1 MRIIHSLEGTAWSG
15 GQQQALFL
23 AQQQQQAG
31 HDVLLACQ
39 LGGELEK
46 RAQAA
51 GLRLWPN
58 NYAGEMN
65 LLSIL
70 NLLRAYNSF
79 KPDVVNVHRA
89 WAHTQWVFIS
99 LFKRF
104 RGLVVSRRVLFKP
117 DFNPLS
123 LIKYRTPVVRGL
135 IAVSEAVAGCLM
147 ATGVKREKIKIVY
160 SATDTDRF
168 SPDVR
173 HDFEGPMP
181 VAVPDT
187 DGQMPPV
194 ALMVA
199 NFHRNKG
206 HHTLVEAF
214 RQVSSEWPQ
223 LHLMIAGNK
232 TDCEELRNMV
242 SGTSAAGKLHLLG
255 FRSDIPALIQR
266 SLFTVNASFKEGFP
280 GTIRESLCMGKPVIA
295 SAIPANIE
303 ISRIVPIA
311 LFEPGNSRLLAEEML
326 KMKRSVSTAD
336 RGQNVRETAVRFFSV
351 ASMAARTEA
360 AYRELTGIR

>member
-15 GQQQALFL
+15 GQQQALFV

-39 LGGELEK
+39 LGGELER
-46 RAQAA
+46 RAGAA

-65 LLSIL
+65 LLSIA

-89 WAHTQWVFIS
+89 WAHTQWLLIS

-104 RGLVVSRRVLFKP
+104 RGLVVSRRVLFRP

-123 LIKYRTPVVRGL
+123 LIKYRTPVVKGF
-135 IAVSEAVAGCLM
+135 IAVSEAVAECLM
-147 ATGVKREKIKIVY
+147 ATGVKREKIKVVY

-173 HDFEGPMP
+173 HEPDGPIP
-181 VAVPDT
+181 AATPDA
-187 DGQMPPV
+187 DGLIPPV
-194 ALMVA
+194 ALMIA

-206 HHTLVEAF
+206 HHVLVEAF
-214 RQVSSEWPQ
+214 RQISSEWPQ
-223 LHLMIAGNK
+223 LQLMIAGNK

-242 SGTSAAGKLHLLG
+242 AGTPAAEKLHLLG
-255 FRSDIPALIQR
+255 FRSDVPALIQR
-266 SLFTVNASFKEGFP
+266 SSFTINASFQEGFP
-280 GTIRESLCMGKPVIA
+280 GTVRESLCMGKPVIA

-311 LFEPGNSRLLAEEML
+311 LFEPGNSRSLAQEIL
-326 KMKRSVSTAD
+326 KMKKSASTA
-336 RGQNVRETAVRFFSV
+336 GWVHNAREAAMRFFSV
-351 ASMAARTEA
+351 PSMAARTEA
-360 AYRELTGIR
+360 AYRELTGLK